1 MVANAHMLG
10 GVLRGDLGF
19 LGHVVSDCGA
29 VGNVDEFQHFAKTPE
44 EGAAL
49 ALRAGTDLNCGHA
62 YALLNVSIE
71 RGLASMQDVDTALG
85 RTLTG
90 RFARGE
96 FNAAADD
103 PFRGIKLTAVGS
115 NAHVELARRAAQ
127 ESLVLLKNVAGRLPL
142 KVAAGQEKVVVAVIG
157 HSANDSLV
165 LLGNY
170 HGDPSQSP
178 VTPLEAITAR
188 VDANVNFAQGAW
200 VTGEGTWDF
209 SAAIQAAR
217 RSDVAVIFVGGS
229 AKGTVDGITHFDTT
243 EKEGLDRTEL
253 TLPGVQTDLIK
264 AIASQ
269 TDTPIVLVLINGG
282 PLAIEWAVASP
293 RVEAILEGWYPGQEG
308 GTAIADALFGIV
320 APAGRLP
327 VTMYHSNYTGQV
339 SERSMDM
346 REFPGR
352 THRFLQVPALY
363 EFGFGLSYSTWTYG
377 SVKFD
382 SSAHR
387 VSFVLTNTGNVTSD
401 HVVIVY
407 SALHA
412 LAVDQPSSSSSSSSS
427 SPSPPTSP
435 PSTAFGITP
444 QQSVVAFTRLRAIA
458 AGATVPVNLLV
469 DANAFS
475 LVDTLGR
482 RNPRVKGMWTLF
494 VKESAGNG
502 SGHVRGGSIDVL
514 VD

>member
-1 MVANAHMLG
+1 
-10 GVLRGDLGF
+10 
-19 LGHVVSDCGA
+19 
-29 VGNVDEFQHFAKTPE
+29 
-44 EGAAL
+44 
-49 ALRAGTDLNCGHA
+49 
-62 YALLNVSIE
+62 
-71 RGLASMQDVDTALG
+71 
-85 RTLTG
+85 
-90 RFARGE
+90 
-96 FNAAADD
+96 
-103 PFRGIKLTAVGS
+103 
-115 NAHVELARRAAQ
+115 
-127 ESLVLLKNVAGRLPL
+127 
-142 KVAAGQEKVVVAVIG
+142 
-157 HSANDSLV
+157 
-165 LLGNY
+165 
-170 HGDPSQSP
+170 
-178 VTPLEAITAR
+178 
-188 VDANVNFAQGAW
+188 
-200 VTGEGTWDF
+200 
-209 SAAIQAAR
+209 
-217 RSDVAVIFVGGS
+217 
-229 AKGTVDGITHFDTT
+229 
-243 EKEGLDRTEL
+243 
-253 TLPGVQTDLIK
+253 
-264 AIASQ
+264 
-269 TDTPIVLVLINGG
+269 
-282 PLAIEWAVASP
+282 
-293 RVEAILEGWYPGQEG
+293 
-308 GTAIADALFGIV
+308 
-320 APAGRLP
+320 
-327 VTMYHSNYTGQV
+327 
-339 SERSMDM
+339 MDM
-346 REFPGR
+346 RAFPGR

-363 EFGFGLSYSTWTYG
+363 EFGFGLSYSTWTYD

-412 LAVDQPSSSSSSSSS
+412 LAVDQPSSSSSFSSSSSSS